1 MPSLL
6 WCRFATSVVAG
17 AKKWVRVDAEHV
29 AVVLGGAMQIGFQ
42 LQQRIRAPNLPLAS
56 PLGGLRWRANASQGD
71 RSSRVTARSANF
83 SLVSR
88 N

>member
-1 MPSLL
+1 M
-6 WCRFATSVVAG
+6 
-17 AKKWVRVDAEHV
+17 RVDAEHV
-29 AVVLGGAMQIGFQ
+29 AVVLGGAMRIGFE

-71 RSSRVTARSANF
+71 RSSRVTASVGEF